1 MKITR
6 YTDLE
11 KEYVLKSLEG
21 ECANHVVGKDGVSL
35 EKAFAAKMGTKHAI
49 NFVNGTATLHSAL
62 EAAGV
67 GIGDE
72 VIAPPLTMSAT
83 SIAIL
88 QANAIPVFADID
100 EKTFL
105 ISPKSVEEKIT
116 ERTKAIIVVSLYG
129 LMPDMDAIMDIAKR
143 HNLVV
148 IEDDAQCFLGTYKG
162 RKSGTIGH
170 MSSFSFQATKHMTS
184 GEGGMVTTN
193 VDEYALNLRRFAG
206 LGYGS
211 ISLEKARI
219 TKNDIQDPAYNRHVS
234 LGWNYRMADVAAALA
249 HAQLDR
255 LDELVASRQVAGKI
269 LEQATEGCDWLI
281 PQYTPAECEH
291 SYWALAVRMTNP
303 DITWY
308 DFRNKF
314 MELGGDGIYAAWKL
328 TYLEDMFRNMNFGG
342 REKLIRYFGDYS
354 YGPGLCPVAETI
366 QPQLLQFK
374 TNYYD
379 SSEAEQQ
386 AEILKKTIEYFGK

>member
-1 MKITR
+1 MNISR

-11 KEYVLKSLEG
+11 RQYVLDVLDG
-21 ECANHVVGKDGVSL
+21 QCRNCVVGKAGVSL
-35 EKAFAAKMGTKHAI
+35 EKAFAEKMGTKHAV
-49 NFVNGTATLHSAL
+49 NFVNGTATLHAAL

-83 SIAIL
+83 SISIL
-88 QANAIPVFADID
+88 QANAIPVFADVD

-105 ISPKSVEEKIT
+105 ISPKSIEEKIT
-116 ERTKAIIVVSLYG
+116 ARTKAIIVVSLYG
-129 LMPDMDAIMDIAKR
+129 LMPDMDAIMDIARR

-162 RKSGTIGH
+162 RKAGTIGH

-193 VDEYALNLRRFAG
+193 SDEYALNLRRFAG

-219 TKNDIQDPAYNRHVS
+219 TKDDIQDPAYNRHVS

-255 LDELVASRQVAGKI
+255 LDDLVAARVEAANV
-269 LEQATEGCDWLI
+269 LLQAMEGCDWLI
-281 PQYTPAECEH
+281 PQYTPAECGH
-291 SYWALAVRMTNP
+291 AYWALAVRMVNP

-308 DFRNKF
+308 DFRRKF

-328 TYLEDMFRNMNFGG
+328 SYLEDMFRNMNFGG
-342 REKLIRYFGDYS
+342 REKLIRYFGDYR
-354 YGPGLCPVAETI
+354 YEPGLCPVAETI

-379 SSEAEQQ
+379 TARAEKQ
-386 AEILKKTIEYFGK
+386 AEILRETIAFFE

>member
-105 ISPKSVEEKIT
+105 ISPKSIEEKIT

-255 LDELVASRQVAGKI
+255 LEDLVASRQAAGKV
-269 LEQATEGCDWLI
+269 LEQALEGCDWLI

-291 SYWALAVRMTNP
+291 AYWAVAVRMVNP

-328 TYLEDMFRNMNFGG
+328 TYLEEMFRTMNFGG

-379 SSEAEQQ
+379 TADVEAQ
-386 AEILKKTIEYFGK
+386 AEILRKTIEFFGK

>member
-11 KEYVLKSLEG
+11 RQYVLASLEG

-49 NFVNGTATLHSAL
+49 NFVNGTATLHAAL

-88 QANAIPVFADID
+88 QANAIPVFADVD

-105 ISPKSVEEKIT
+105 ISPKSIEEKIT
-116 ERTKAIIVVSLYG
+116 QRTKAIIVVSLYG

-184 GEGGMVTTN
+184 GEGGMVTTD

-255 LDELVASRQVAGKI
+255 LEDLVASRQAAGKV
-269 LEQATEGCDWLI
+269 LEQALEGCDWLI

-291 SYWALAVRMTNP
+291 AYWAVAVRMVNS

-328 TYLEDMFRNMNFGG
+328 TYLEEMFRNMNFGG
-342 REKLIRYFGDYS
+342 REKLIRHFGDYS

-379 SSEAEQQ
+379 TAEAEAQ
-386 AEILKKTIEYFGK
+386 AEILKKTIEFFGK

>member
-1 MKITR
+1 MKIER

-21 ECANHVVGKDGVSL
+21 ACANHVVGKAGVEL

-184 GEGGMVTTN
+184 GEGGMVTTD

-255 LDELVASRQVAGKI
+255 LEDLVASRQAAGKV
-269 LEQATEGCDWLI
+269 LEQAVAGCDWLI

-328 TYLEDMFRNMNFGG
+328 TYLEEMFRNMNFGG

-379 SSEAEQQ
+379 TAEAEAQ
-386 AEILKKTIEYFGK
+386 AEILRKTIEFFGK